1 MIFLAIS
8 NKLNYSEKSD
18 KKKFINRKIALILV
32 LSALITSLVFLY
44 HKSAD
49 FLQIIILF
57 LAIFSAIITLFSK
70 GKILKQFQDDNAEK
84 SFQKLCHPELVWG
97 FNLAMTLA
105 HFGFSIIIVGIVMT
119 SSFGITKETNI
130 KKNESLKI
138 ANFEI
143 KFLDVEYFAG
153 KNFISRQGDFLVTKN
168 DHEIAHLKPQLRYY
182 PISEQTTNE
191 ASIKHGF
198 FGDLYLVIG
207 NKDEE
212 ENYAVRAYYKPF
224 IYLIWLGCILIFL
237 ATFLKIFRKKT

>member
-1 MIFLAIS
+1 
-8 NKLNYSEKSD
+8 
-18 KKKFINRKIALILV
+18 
-32 LSALITSLVFLY
+32 
-44 HKSAD
+44 
-49 FLQIIILF
+49 
-57 LAIFSAIITLFSK
+57 
-70 GKILKQFQDDNAEK
+70 
-84 SFQKLCHPELVWG
+84 
-97 FNLAMTLA
+97 MTLA

-212 ENYAVRAYYKPF
+212 ENYAVRVYYKPF

-237 ATFLKIFRKKT
+237 ATFLKILSKKT